1 MAAAA
6 SAATRAVICRICGMR
21 YPCPDAAMSTSTP
34 RPEGDRPLNAPEV
47 PDRAFSA
54 AELARRLVGRL
65 FIYALFPVTFSQ
77 ALALRRHALGFLPP
91 VGPQEGRIG
100 RGDPLHFLA
109 IGDSIIAGVGARRI
123 EQSTVAHVAR
133 FMSGRLSRE
142 INWHAAGKI
151 GASTRS
157 VRVDL
162 VPGLPSRAF
171 DAILVSVGV
180 NDVLKLERSAR
191 YRRQL
196 LKLLHELRRHSPGA
210 VIACLGLPPLDEFP
224 KLRRPLRWIVGMRVR
239 RFDQVAR
246 EALERVPDVLH
257 IPVSFSPKAEMFS
270 DDGLH
275 PSETSQRRLA
285 KIVAGVM
292 TPRLDSAKRNTPDR
306 SC

>member
-1 MAAAA
+1 M
-6 SAATRAVICRICGMR
+6 SAPTLQ
-21 YPCPDAAMSTSTP
+21 
-34 RPEGDRPLNAPEV
+34 PERDRPSNAPEV

-54 AELARRLVGRL
+54 VELARKLVGRL
-65 FIYALFPVTFSQ
+65 FIYALFPVMLSQ
-77 ALALRRHALGFLPP
+77 AFALRRHALNFVPP
-91 VGPQEGRIG
+91 VGPQTGKIG

-109 IGDSIIAGVGARRI
+109 IGDSIIVGVGARRI
-123 EQSTVAHVAR
+123 EQSTVGHVAR

-151 GASTRS
+151 GASARG
-157 VRVDL
+157 VRVDV
-162 VPGLPSRAF
+162 VPGLPARAF

-196 LKLLHELRRHSPGA
+196 LKLLRELRRHSPEA

-224 KLRRPLRWIVGMRVR
+224 KLRRPLRWIVGLRVR

-246 EALERVPDVLH
+246 EALERVPGVMH
-257 IPVSFSPKAEMFS
+257 IPVRFSPRPEMFTV
-270 DDGLH
+270 DGLH

-292 TPRLDSAKRNTPDR
+292 TPRLDDAKRGATDAR
-306 SC
+306 C

>member
-1 MAAAA
+1 M
-6 SAATRAVICRICGMR
+6 SAPTLQ
-21 YPCPDAAMSTSTP
+21 
-34 RPEGDRPLNAPEV
+34 PERDRPSNAPEV

-54 AELARRLVGRL
+54 VELARKLVGRL
-65 FIYALFPVTFSQ
+65 FIYALFPVMLSQ
-77 ALALRRHALGFLPP
+77 AFALRRHALNFVPP
-91 VGPQEGRIG
+91 VGPQAGKIG

-109 IGDSIIAGVGARRI
+109 IGDSIIVGVGARRI
-123 EQSTVAHVAR
+123 EQSTVGHVAR

-151 GASTRS
+151 GASARG
-157 VRVDL
+157 VRVDV
-162 VPGLPSRAF
+162 VPGLPPRAF

-196 LKLLHELRRHSPGA
+196 LKLLRELRRHSPEA

-224 KLRRPLRWIVGMRVR
+224 KLRRPLRWIVGLRVR

-246 EALERVPDVLH
+246 EALERVPGVMH
-257 IPVSFSPKAEMFS
+257 IPVRFSPRPEMFTV
-270 DDGLH
+270 DGLH

-292 TPRLDSAKRNTPDR
+292 TPRLDDAKRSATDAR
-306 SC
+306 C